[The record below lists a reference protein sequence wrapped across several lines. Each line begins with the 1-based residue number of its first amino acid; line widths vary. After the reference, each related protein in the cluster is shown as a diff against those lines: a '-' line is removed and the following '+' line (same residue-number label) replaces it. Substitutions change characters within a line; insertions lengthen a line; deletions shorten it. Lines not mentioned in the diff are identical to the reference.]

1 MMVKEE
7 ITDSVQ
13 LIYFNMKIGIIG
25 ANTLGMAFSLICEN
39 TGCDV
44 MIYDENEDIIFN
56 INKEIYT
63 TTEPL
68 IQKMLFDTY
77 DFSGTTDVMELIE
90 KCDTIFTFVDTIPTI
105 DGGNDTTKVFEVS
118 NHFFK
123 ASQLNIPIHNKKFI
137 IGSTMNP
144 GETEQIQEKLHMF
157 NIQVGYCPT
166 MSSEGNIINGYY
178 NSDIIIIGTEHQEL
192 SNQLISLFSKI
203 QPNGINVNT
212 MSFKA
217 AEISKLSINTYLS
230 MKISFAN
237 MLGDLLVKSGLKEE
251 SGMILN
257 TIGGDSR
264 IGPKSLKYG
273 FGYGGLS
280 LPRDSKTLNEFIKK
294 HEIDDTLISSI
305 KDSNENH
312 SKFLKEYYI
321 SQNSN
326 KGNPFVFNYIGFK
339 EGSDNLTNS
348 QQWNLC
354 LDLLKEGYYINV
366 IDNNQLGNQ
375 FHDLCLFYNNR
386 LKFYKS
392 GTTPEGYQI
401 KLK

>member
-1 MMVKEE
+1 
-7 ITDSVQ
+7 
-13 LIYFNMKIGIIG
+13 MKIGIIG
-25 ANTLGMAFSLICEN
+25 ANTLGVAFSLICEKA
-39 TGCDV
+39 GYDV
-44 MIYDENEDIIFN
+44 IIYDEDEDIIFN
-56 INKEIYT
+56 LNQEIYI

-68 IQKMLFDTY
+68 IQKMLFESH
-77 DFSGTTDVMELIE
+77 DFSGTTDVIGLIE
-90 KCDTIFTFVDTIPTI
+90 ECDTIFTFVDTIPTL
-105 DGGNDTTKVFEVS
+105 DGGNDTTKVFEIT
-118 NHFFK
+118 NHFFTV
-123 ASQLNIPIHNKKFI
+123 SQLDKPIYNKKFI

-192 SNQLISLFSKI
+192 SNQLINLFSKI
-203 QPNGINVNT
+203 QPNSINVHT

-217 AEISKLSINTYLS
+217 AEISKLSINAYLS

-237 MLGDLLVKSGLKEE
+237 MLGDLFIKSGLKEE
-251 SGMILN
+251 SGVILN

-264 IGPKSLKYG
+264 IGSKSLKYG
-273 FGYGGLS
+273 FGYGGLN
-280 LPRDSKTLNEFIKK
+280 LPRDSKTLTEFIKK

-321 SQNSN
+321 SQNPD
-326 KGNPFVFNYIGFK
+326 KGIPFVMEHITFK
-339 EGSDNLTNS
+339 KGTNNLINS

-354 LDLLKEGYYINV
+354 LELLKEGYYINV
-366 IDNNQLGNQ
+366 IDDNQLGSQ
-375 FHDLCLFYNNR
+375 LHDISLFYNNR

-392 GTTPEGYQI
+392 GTTPEGHKI
-401 KLK
+401 NL

>member
-1 MMVKEE
+1 MR
-7 ITDSVQ
+7 
-13 LIYFNMKIGIIG
+13 IGVIG
-25 ANTLGMAFSLICEN
+25 ANTLGVAFSLLCEKA
-39 TGCDV
+39 GYDV

-56 INKEIYT
+56 LNQEIYN

-68 IQKMLFDTY
+68 IQKMLFESH
-77 DFSGTTDVMELIE
+77 DFSGTTDVVELI
-90 KCDTIFTFVDTIPTI
+90 KRCDTIFTFVDTIPTI

-118 NHFFK
+118 NHFFTT
-123 ASQLNIPIHNKKFI
+123 SQLDIPIYNKKFI

-192 SNQLISLFSKI
+192 SNQLINLFSKI
-203 QPNGINVNT
+203 QPNGVNAHT

-237 MLGDLLVKSGLKEE
+237 MLGDLFVKSGLKEE
-251 SGMILN
+251 SGVILN
-257 TIGGDSR
+257 TIGSDSR
-264 IGPKSLKYG
+264 IGSKSFKYG

-280 LPRDSKTLNEFIKK
+280 LPRDSKTLTEFIKK
-294 HEIDDTLISSI
+294 YEIDDTLILSI

-321 SQNSN
+321 SQNPD
-326 KGNPFVFNYIGFK
+326 KGIPFVMEYITFK
-339 EGSDNLTNS
+339 KGTNNLINS

-354 LDLLKEGYYINV
+354 LELLNEGYYVNI
-366 IDNNQLGNQ
+366 IDNNQLGSQ
-375 FHDLCLFYNNR
+375 LHDISIFYNNR

-392 GTTPEGYQI
+392 GTTPEGYKI
-401 KLK
+401 NL

>member
-1 MMVKEE
+1 
-7 ITDSVQ
+7 
-13 LIYFNMKIGIIG
+13 MKIGIIG
-25 ANTLGMAFSLICEN
+25 ANTLGVAFSLICEKA
-39 TGCDV
+39 GYDV
-44 MIYDENEDIIFN
+44 IIYDEDEDIIFN
-56 INKEIYT
+56 LNQEIYI

-68 IQKMLFDTY
+68 IQKMLFESH
-77 DFSGTTDVMELIE
+77 DFSGTTDVIGLIE
-90 KCDTIFTFVDTIPTI
+90 ECDTIFTFVDTIPTL
-105 DGGNDTTKVFEVS
+105 DGGNDTTKVFEIT
-118 NHFFK
+118 NHFFTV
-123 ASQLNIPIHNKKFI
+123 SQLDKPIYNKKFI

-166 MSSEGNIINGYY
+166 MSSEGNVINGYY

-192 SNQLISLFSKI
+192 SNQLINLFSKI
-203 QPNGINVNT
+203 QPNGVNAHT

-237 MLGDLLVKSGLKEE
+237 MLGDLFIKSGLKEE
-251 SGMILN
+251 SGVILN

-264 IGPKSLKYG
+264 IGSKSLKYG
-273 FGYGGLS
+273 FGYGGLN
-280 LPRDSKTLNEFIKK
+280 LPRDSKTLTEFIKK

-321 SQNSN
+321 SQNPD
-326 KGNPFVFNYIGFK
+326 KGIPFVMEHITFK
-339 EGSDNLTNS
+339 KGTNNLINS

-354 LDLLKEGYYINV
+354 LELLKEGYYINV
-366 IDNNQLGNQ
+366 IDDNQLGSQ
-375 FHDLCLFYNNR
+375 LHDISLFYNNR

-392 GTTPEGYQI
+392 GTTPEGHKI
-401 KLK
+401 NL

>member
-1 MMVKEE
+1 MR
-7 ITDSVQ
+7 
-13 LIYFNMKIGIIG
+13 IGVIG
-25 ANTLGMAFSLICEN
+25 ANTLGVAFSLLCEKA
-39 TGCDV
+39 GYDV

-56 INKEIYT
+56 LNQEIYN

-68 IQKMLFDTY
+68 IQKMLFESY
-77 DFSGTTDVMELIE
+77 DFSGTTDVVELI
-90 KCDTIFTFVDTIPTI
+90 KRCDTIFTFVDTIPTI

-118 NHFFK
+118 NHFFTT
-123 ASQLNIPIHNKKFI
+123 SQLDIPIYNKKFI

-192 SNQLISLFSKI
+192 SNQLINLFSKI
-203 QPNGINVNT
+203 QPNGVNAHT

-237 MLGDLLVKSGLKEE
+237 MLGDLFVKSGLKEE
-251 SGMILN
+251 SGVILN
-257 TIGGDSR
+257 TIGSDSR
-264 IGPKSLKYG
+264 IGSKSFKYG

-280 LPRDSKTLNEFIKK
+280 LPRDSKTLTEFIKK
-294 HEIDDTLISSI
+294 YEIDDTLILSI

-321 SQNSN
+321 SQNPD
-326 KGNPFVFNYIGFK
+326 KGIPFVMEYITFK
-339 EGSDNLTNS
+339 KGTNNLINS

-354 LDLLKEGYYINV
+354 LELLNEGYYVNI
-366 IDNNQLGNQ
+366 IDNNHLGSQLHDISI
-375 FHDLCLFYNNR
+375 FHNNR

-392 GTTPEGYQI
+392 GTTPEGYKI
-401 KLK
+401 NL

>member
-1 MMVKEE
+1 MR
-7 ITDSVQ
+7 
-13 LIYFNMKIGIIG
+13 IGVIG
-25 ANTLGMAFSLICEN
+25 ANTLGVAFSLLCEKA
-39 TGCDV
+39 GYDV

-56 INKEIYT
+56 LNQEIYN

-68 IQKMLFDTY
+68 IQKMLFESY
-77 DFSGTTDVMELIE
+77 DFSGTTDVVELI
-90 KCDTIFTFVDTIPTI
+90 KRCDTIFTFVDTIPTI

-118 NHFFK
+118 NHFFTT
-123 ASQLNIPIHNKKFI
+123 SQLDIPIYNKKFI

-192 SNQLISLFSKI
+192 SNQLINLFSKI
-203 QPNGINVNT
+203 QPNGVNAHT

-237 MLGDLLVKSGLKEE
+237 MLGDLFVKSGLKEE
-251 SGMILN
+251 SGVILN
-257 TIGGDSR
+257 TIGSDSR
-264 IGPKSLKYG
+264 IGSKSFKYG

-280 LPRDSKTLNEFIKK
+280 LPRDSKTLTEFIKRY
-294 HEIDDTLISSI
+294 EIDDTLILSI

-321 SQNSN
+321 SQNPD
-326 KGNPFVFNYIGFK
+326 KGIPFVMEYITFK
-339 EGSDNLTNS
+339 KGTNNLINS

-354 LDLLKEGYYINV
+354 LELLNEGYYVNI
-366 IDNNQLGNQ
+366 IDNNQLGSQ
-375 FHDLCLFYNNR
+375 LHDISIFYNNR

-392 GTTPEGYQI
+392 GTTPEGYKI
-401 KLK
+401 NL